1 MKDKGYEA
9 VIQFDIEDR
18 SFFDRVVGTRDVIAF
33 DRQTVDELEALFH
46 NVIEDYW
53 TDLRLVPH

>member
-1 MKDKGYEA
+1 MKYEA
-9 VIQFDIEDR
+9 VIQVDVEDR
-18 SFFDRVVGTRDVIAF
+18 SFFDYVVGTRHVIAF

-53 TDLRLVPH
+53 TDLILVPH